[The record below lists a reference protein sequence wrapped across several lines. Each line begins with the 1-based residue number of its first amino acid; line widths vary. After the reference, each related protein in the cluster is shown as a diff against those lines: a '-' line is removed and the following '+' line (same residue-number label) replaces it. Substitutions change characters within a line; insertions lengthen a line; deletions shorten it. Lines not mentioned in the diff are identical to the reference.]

1 MSTTTRSLFQLSAT
15 EAVTLLRNGDVSPS
29 EMVAASAE
37 RMEAVDGDLN
47 ALPTKCIDRAMQQ
60 AKAIEA
66 SGVSTSDNRRW
77 LAGLPVAVKDLNP
90 VAGVRTTYGSLIYK
104 DYVPAKSDLLVER
117 LEANGAIIIAKA
129 NTPEFAAGASTFNEV
144 FGKTRNPWNTSKS
157 VAGSSGGSAAAL
169 ASGQVWLAHGSDL
182 GGSLRTPASF
192 NGIVGMRPSPGR
204 VARGIHRWPYDT
216 IASDLLFVEGPMARS
231 VQDCALM
238 LDAMVGS
245 HPEDPLSLPLPSTL
259 FVDQLDMKT
268 EGTRVAFSPNLGI
281 AHVQSEVA
289 SLCANAAS
297 KLDTLGMTVTE
308 AAPDLSRSIDC
319 FQVLRANL
327 FAADHRRHLNEHRD
341 KLKPDVVWNIE
352 KGLDLTGLQIAQA
365 EAERLGI
372 MANMQAFFEDHDL
385 LICPTAIVPPFDV
398 DVRYVDEVDGHRYD
412 NYVEWLAIT
421 FALSLTGLPIASIP
435 VGITQSGLPVG
446 MQVVGPPRGE
456 AQVFSAAKAMEGL
469 FGMAGEVP
477 REPKVVA

>member
-104 DYVPAKSDLLVER
+104 DYVPAKSDLMIER

-192 NGIVGMRPSPGR
+192 NGIVGMRPCPGR

-245 HPEDPLSLPLPSTL
+245 HPEDPLS
-259 FVDQLDMKT
+259 
-268 EGTRVAFSPNLGI
+268 SP
-281 AHVQSEVA
+281 
-289 SLCANAAS
+289 C
-297 KLDTLGMTVTE
+297 
-308 AAPDLSRSIDC
+308 
-319 FQVLRANL
+319 
-327 FAADHRRHLNEHRD
+327 HRRCSSTN
-341 KLKPDVVWNIE
+341 
-352 KGLDLTGLQIAQA
+352 G
-365 EAERLGI
+365 
-372 MANMQAFFEDHDL
+372 
-385 LICPTAIVPPFDV
+385 
-398 DVRYVDEVDGHRYD
+398 
-412 NYVEWLAIT
+412 
-421 FALSLTGLPIASIP
+421 
-435 VGITQSGLPVG
+435 
-446 MQVVGPPRGE
+446 
-456 AQVFSAAKAMEGL
+456 
-469 FGMAGEVP
+469 
-477 REPKVVA
+477 

>member
-15 EAVTLLRNGDVSPS
+15 EAVELLRNGDVSPS

-66 SGVSTSDNRRW
+66 RPVAASDNRRW

-104 DYVPAKSDLLVER
+104 DYIPAKSDLLVER

-144 FGKTRNPWNTSKS
+144 FGKTHNPWNTSKS

-238 LDAMVGS
+238 LDAMVGE

-259 FVDQLDMKT
+259 FVDQLEMKT
-268 EGTRVAFSPNLGI
+268 QGARVAFSPDLGI

-289 SLCANAAS
+289 SLCANAAT
-297 KLDTLGMTVTE
+297 KLETLGMTVTE
-308 AAPDLSRSIDC
+308 TAPDLSRSIDC

-327 FAADHRRHLNEHRD
+327 FAAAHRRHLNEHRA

-365 EAERLGI
+365 EAQRLGI
-372 MANMQAFFEDHDL
+372 MANMHAFFEAHDL

-421 FALSLTGLPIASIP
+421 FSLSLTGLPIASIP

-446 MQVVGPPRGE
+446 MQIVGPPRGE
-456 AQVFSAAKAMEGL
+456 ARVLSAAKAMEGL
-469 FGMAGEVP
+469 FGMADRVP
-477 REPKVVA
+477 RDPKIVD

>member
-15 EAVTLLRNGDVSPS
+15 EAVELLRNGDVSPS

-66 SGVSTSDNRRW
+66 RSVAASDNRRW

-104 DYVPAKSDLLVER
+104 DYIPAKSDLLVEQ

-144 FGKTRNPWNTSKS
+144 FGKTHNPWNTSKS

-238 LDAMVGS
+238 LDAMVGE

-259 FVDQLDMKT
+259 FVDQLEMKT
-268 EGTRVAFSPNLGI
+268 QGARVAFSPDLGI

-297 KLDTLGMTVTE
+297 KLETLGMTVTE
-308 AAPDLSRSIDC
+308 TAPDLSRSIDC

-365 EAERLGI
+365 EAQRLGI
-372 MANMQAFFEDHDL
+372 MANMHAFFEAHDL

-421 FALSLTGLPIASIP
+421 FSLSLTGLPIASIP
-435 VGITQSGLPVG
+435 VGMTQSGLPVG
-446 MQVVGPPRGE
+446 MQIVGPPRGE
-456 AQVFSAAKAMEGL
+456 ARVLSAAKAMEGL
-469 FGMAGEVP
+469 FGMADRVP
-477 REPKVVA
+477 RDPKIIG